1 MMIFLNWISV
11 FLQNFQ
17 LAQKNFQ
24 RPKSRAVEGVNIEP
38 GHTGSVMVATPL
50 MNKLPNP
57 QGNEFRLC
65 QKDHLFGGLGASWGE
80 GGDTRKHPQLTFKM
94 LLIL

>member
-1 MMIFLNWISV
+1 MMIFHNWSSV

-24 RPKSRAVEGVNIEP
+24 RPKSRAGEGANIEP

-65 QKDHLFGGLGASWGE
+65 QKDHLFGGRGASWGVGE
-80 GGDTRKHPQLTFKM
+80 EEEIHAN
-94 LLIL
+94 ILY